1 MPQWFLDMSELQIG
15 LIAMGLIAVMAVV
28 FFNWAQQRRY
38 RRSAEEAFRLKH
50 EDVLL
55 SPGASRDADER
66 IEPRLGEELDDALI
80 ESPEEPVVSPDIVQ
94 SVMQAPLTRT
104 TVPEEAREE
113 QTRTGRARPGQARVE
128 RARTG
133 QARVEPH
140 RATTETNED
149 SLADRVDYVVHIRA
163 ETLIPDSELSVLM
176 GRRFDFGKAI
186 RWLGRRDSAAFWE
199 EIAIENH
206 AGTVRAGYIELK
218 GCLQLADRAGPVN
231 EATLSGFR
239 DMVENFATRLKANV
253 NCPDIHKAYG
263 RAILLDEFCTKVDVM
278 ASINIISRDNSVF
291 TGAKIRV
298 LAETSGFKLGDDGL
312 FHYCDENDA
321 TLFSLG
327 NHEPSPFLPDTIRT
341 LTTHGI
347 TLLLDVPKVA
357 NGEAAFAQMIHL
369 AEVFRDALGGIIVDD
384 NRVPLSDSGIRKIKQ
399 QLSAIQ
405 SMMLA
410 HNVPAG
416 SETALRLFA

>member
-128 RARTG
+128 
-133 QARVEPH
+133 PH

-176 GRRFDFGKAI
+176 GRRFDFGKAV

-239 DMVENFATRLKANV
+239 DMVENFAARLKANV
-253 NCPDIHKAYG
+253 NCPDVHKAYG